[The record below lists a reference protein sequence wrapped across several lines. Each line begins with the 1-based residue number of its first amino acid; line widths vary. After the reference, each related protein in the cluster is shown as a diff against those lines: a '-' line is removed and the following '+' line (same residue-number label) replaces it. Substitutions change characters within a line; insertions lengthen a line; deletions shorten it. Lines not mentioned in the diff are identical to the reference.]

1 MTSPLPRYE
10 AVSRRRFLRQSLVAA
25 GGLAVAGSALAAC
38 SDNDAEAF
46 GASDT
51 IAPTSSAAATT
62 AVPPETTA
70 AAPDTTA
77 APDSAPTTSVDD
89 GLFPA
94 GAELQVDFTYAA
106 ADSGSRILNPYIAVW
121 VESPTGELVQTI
133 ALWYLATEA
142 KYVRSLSRWYVAELI
157 HLDGGGT
164 DNVETISGATRAAGA
179 YSVVWD
185 GTDTDGNIVAKGDY
199 VICVESAREH
209 GPRSLSIG
217 AITVGASGFS
227 TTLPDDGEL
236 SAVTVNLAV

>member
-1 MTSPLPRYE
+1 MTSPLPRFE
-10 AVSRRRFLRQSLVAA
+10 AVSRRHFLRQSLAAA
-25 GGLAVAGSALAAC
+25 GGLAIAGSALAAC

-46 GASDT
+46 DTSDT
-51 IAPTSSAAATT
+51 SAPTST
-62 AVPPETTA
+62 AGDTTA
-70 AAPDTTA
+70 APPDTTA
-77 APDSAPTTSVDD
+77 APPDMTSAPESAPTTSVDD

-121 VESPTGELVQTI
+121 VENPMGELVQTI
-133 ALWYLATEA
+133 ALWYSAREA
-142 KYVRSLSRWYVAELI
+142 KYLRGLGRWYVAELI
-157 HLDGGGT
+157 HLDGGGS
-164 DNVETISGATRAAGA
+164 DNVETISGATRTAGA

-185 GTDTDGNIVAKGDY
+185 GTDAEGNIVAQGDY
-199 VICVESAREH
+199 VVCVESAREH
-209 GPRSLSIG
+209 GPRSLSTG

>member
-1 MTSPLPRYE
+1 MTSPLPRFE
-10 AVSRRRFLRQSLVAA
+10 AVSRRRFLRQSLAAA
-25 GGLAVAGSALAAC
+25 GGLAIAGSALAAC
-38 SDNDAEAF
+38 SDNDAEVF

-51 IAPTSSAAATT
+51 IAPTST
-62 AVPPETTA
+62 AI
-70 AAPDTTA
+70 DTTA
-77 APDSAPTTSVDD
+77 APDSAPTTPVDD

-106 ADSGSRILNPYIAVW
+106 ADSGSRIRNPYIAVW
-121 VESPTGELVQTI
+121 VENPTGELVQTI
-133 ALWYLATEA
+133 SLWYSAREA
-142 KYVRSLSRWYVAELI
+142 KYLRGLARWYVAELT

-164 DNVETISGATRAAGA
+164 DNVETISGATRTAGA

-185 GTDTDGNIVAKGDY
+185 GTDADGNIVAQGDY

-209 GPRSLSIG
+209 GPQSLSTG
-217 AITVGASGFS
+217 AVAIGASGFS